1 MKQADQE
8 VEMDGAE
15 MMSRLSEYVDGTLS
29 SAERAGV
36 EAWLSGH
43 PEGRQAVAE
52 LERVKRR
59 AAELSQRPVPD
70 AVWAGVRAG
79 IRGPGGKVAGRQ
91 DGRAVRSRVSF
102 SMVQLAAAAAL
113 LMVVGATGAWWALR
127 GRRGPGQAIVT
138 QPPVAMAHPTSAT
151 IDTAVAVP
159 VTAIPRAAARPER
172 LVANTTRADRSY
184 DHAIS
189 DLQRVVAENRG
200 RLSPATV
207 KVIGQS
213 LARIDSALAR
223 AQRALEKDPRNAYLT
238 GHVTEMRQ
246 RKLELL
252 QQTASLVS
260 AS

>member
-1 MKQADQE
+1 MD
-8 VEMDGAE
+8 DGA

-29 SAERAGV
+29 SADRARV
-36 EAWLSGH
+36 ETWLAGN
-43 PEGRQAVAE
+43 PAGRRVVAE

-59 AAELSQRPVPD
+59 AAELPQRPVPEM
-70 AVWAGVRAG
+70 VWAGVRAG
-79 IRGPGGKVAGRQ
+79 IRRQ
-91 DGRAVRSRVSF
+91 DARAVRSRVSL
-102 SMVQLAAAAAL
+102 SMVQLAVAASL
-113 LMVVGATGAWWALR
+113 LLVVGATGTWWALR
-127 GRRGPGQAIVT
+127 RRSGAEQPVAT
-138 QPPVAMAHPTSAT
+138 QPPVAMAHPTVGT
-151 IDTAVAVP
+151 GDTAVAVP
-159 VTAIPRAAARPER
+159 ATTIPRAATRPER
-172 LVANTTRADRSY
+172 LAANTTRADRSY

-200 RLSPATV
+200 RLSPETV

-238 GHVTEMRQ
+238 DHVTEMRQ